1 MGPVLLVSDGQ
12 QVIHKVPGGQ
22 SLVEENGSTESR
34 AVSNMLRLP
43 CGSQNVSSEILP
55 FTVTSRNHLAY
66 ILEQKSSRFGG
77 IKRGRVKVASVHGL

>member
-43 CGSQNVSSEILP
+43 CGSQNVC
-55 FTVTSRNHLAY
+55 
-66 ILEQKSSRFGG
+66 
-77 IKRGRVKVASVHGL
+77 